1 MIRRPPRSTR
11 TDTLFPYTT
20 LFRSGA
26 ADIGM
31 ADISAVISA
40 RQRNNTPVKS
50 IATVFT
56 HSPHSLFV
64 LKDSGITNF
73 TGLEGKKIAVSAG
86 NSHKLYFPFVAA
98 KAHTDPSKI
107 HWVTVD
113 GSSMAPLLI
122 SEEHTSE
129 PDRKSTRLNSS

>member
-1 MIRRPPRSTR
+1 
-11 TDTLFPYTT
+11 
-20 LFRSGA
+20 
-26 ADIGM
+26 M

-122 SEEHTSE
+122 TGKVDAAPFYARSEERRVGKACVS
-129 PDRKSTRLNSS
+129 PCRSRCSP